1 MSLQN
6 FTGLDFDQIKQT
18 LRDYLKSD
26 ANFTDYDF
34 DGSNLSTILDVLAY
48 NTYITSYNA
57 NMVANE
63 VFLDSATL
71 RENVVALAKNIGYL
85 PRSKKSSRS
94 TINFFVDTTDISP
107 TPSTITLK
115 KGPTVSSG
123 SQFGGESFV
132 FNVVEDTTVSVID
145 NIASFDELLVYEGT
159 LVNQTFTKSD
169 QNLQQRFILDNIGID
184 LDTLRVSVKDS
195 ATSTTLVKYV
205 KQDDLFTSSGGS
217 TINGTSTVYF
227 VQEIEDEKYELI
239 FGDGVF
245 GKKLVNGNVIQVSY
259 IVTSGDSG
267 NGVGNLVFSGNLKY
281 TRNSI
286 EYTVTSGIS
295 LITSFGS
302 SSGGEQI
309 ENVESI
315 KRFSPFQYSSQNRAL
330 TSSDYENLIPS
341 RIYPEAESITV
352 FGGEDLIPPQYG
364 KVFISIKPRNGDFVP
379 NSIKQNIK
387 RDLRKYAV
395 AGIIPEILDLKYL
408 YIETNSKVYY
418 NSNLAPNASLVS
430 TIIQSTISKYKES
443 TELNK
448 YGARFKYSKFLSIVD
463 QSHPAVMSNI
473 TTLRIRRDLGL
484 AIGSFAEYAID
495 FGNEFHITSMSGF
508 NIKSSAFKVL
518 DITDDVYIG
527 DIPDSNRK
535 LGTMVLY
542 SLPAAGSTSPV
553 IRRKNI
559 GRVDYLKGRITLNPI
574 NIVSGQTKFG
584 QQILQIFAVPHSN
597 DVIGLQDLYLQ
608 LDISEVEMI
617 IDQISSGS
625 DTSGS
630 NYTRSSS
637 YRDVNNLT
645 Y

>member
-217 TINGTSTVYF
+217 TINGTSIVYF

-352 FGGEDLIPPQYG
+352 FGGEDLVPPQYG

>member
-94 TINFFVDTTDISP
+94 TIDFFVDTTDISP

-132 FNVVEDTTVSVID
+132 FNVIEDTTVSVID

-184 LDTLRVSVKDS
+184 LDTLKVSVKDS
-195 ATSTTLVKYV
+195 ATSTTLVNYV
-205 KQDDLFTSSGGS
+205 KQNDLFTSSGGS
-217 TINGTSTVYF
+217 TIDGTSIVYF

-259 IVTSGDSG
+259 VVTSGDSA
-267 NGVGNLVFSGNLKY
+267 NGVSSLVFSGNLKY

-302 SSGGEQI
+302 SSGGDQI

-341 RIYPEAESITV
+341 KIYPEAESITV
-352 FGGEDLIPPQYG
+352 FGGEDLVPPQYG

-387 RDLRKYAV
+387 RDLKKYAV

-418 NSNLAPNASLVS
+418 NSNLAPSSSLVS

-448 YGARFKYSKFLSIVD
+448 YGARFKYSKFLSIID

-473 TTLRIRRDLGL
+473 TTLRMRRDLGL

-495 FGNEFHITSMSGF
+495 FGNEFHITSMNGF

-518 DITDDVYIG
+518 DIIDDVYIG

-542 SLPAAGSTSPV
+542 SLPTAGSTSPI
-553 IRRKNI
+553 IRRKSI
-559 GRVDYLKGRITLNPI
+559 GKIDYLKGRITLNPI

-584 QQILQIFAVPHSN
+584 QQILQIFAIPHSN

-608 LDISEVEMI
+608 LDTSEVEMI

>member
-1 MSLQN
+1 
-6 FTGLDFDQIKQT
+6 
-18 LRDYLKSD
+18 
-26 ANFTDYDF
+26 
-34 DGSNLSTILDVLAY
+34 
-48 NTYITSYNA
+48 
-57 NMVANE
+57 VANE

-195 ATSTTLVKYV
+195 ATSSTSVKYV

-217 TINGTSTVYF
+217 TINGTSIVYF

-352 FGGEDLIPPQYG
+352 FGGEDLVPPQYG

>member
-159 LVNQTFTKSD
+159 LVDQTFTKSD